1 MSRFRQIILMI
12 FFISALLISLVFLL
26 IPGYLAP
33 EKPEATAFLR
43 DYHGRIALY
52 EPSDDLESPRQVY
65 DLYTRLLPENDVLA
79 LQAGIGVSSEEEL
92 ERLLEDFGL

>member
-1 MSRFRQIILMI
+1 MSRFRQTVLLI
-12 FFISALLISLVFLL
+12 FFVSALLISLVFLL

-33 EKPEATAFLR
+33 EPPAPIGFLR

-52 EPSDDLESPRQVY
+52 EPSDDPESPRQVY

-79 LQAGIGVSSEEEL
+79 LQAGIGVSSEEDL